1 MRALVARRLLQ
12 AAVIVAIAATT
23 TFLLVQLA
31 PGDPLGDLV
40 ENPRVPL
47 EVRDR
52 LRARWGLDR
61 PMHEQYVLYVRNLAR
76 GDLGWSFSQ
85 NRPVADAVIDAL
97 PNTLLLMG
105 VALIGAFALGM
116 TAGVIRAGRRGSM
129 ADRALG
135 AGTLVF
141 YSMPDFWLAI
151 MAMLV
156 FAYWVPLFPTSGMTT
171 AVLHDYLSPAG
182 KVIDRLKHLVL
193 PATTLVLLLAA
204 IIARYQRAAFLDV
217 ATQDFVRTARAKGL
231 TERAVLWRHVL
242 RNALLP
248 VITLLGL
255 SLPMLVGG
263 SVFIEQVFAWPGM
276 GRLAVG
282 AIAARD
288 HALVMAV
295 VLMGSGLVTLGSLM
309 ADLLYVVADPRLRL
323 HSPTSG

>member
-12 AAVIVAIAATT
+12 AVVIVAIAATA
-23 TFLLVQLA
+23 TFLLVKLA

-40 ENPRVPL
+40 TNPRVPA
-47 EVRDR
+47 EVRER
-52 LRARWGLDR
+52 LREQWGLDR
-61 PMHEQYVLYVRNLAR
+61 PVHEQYALYVRNLAR
-76 GDLGWSFSQ
+76 GDLGWSLSQ
-85 NRPVADAVIDAL
+85 SRPVAHALVDAL

-105 VALIGAFALGM
+105 VALVGAFVLGVA
-116 TAGVIRAGRRGSM
+116 TGVVRAARRGSV

-135 AGTLVF
+135 AGTLFF

-156 FAYWVPLFPTSGMTT
+156 FAYWIPIFPTSGMTT
-171 AVLHDYLSPAG
+171 AVVYDYLSPAG
-182 KVIDRLKHLVL
+182 KLLDRLRHLVL

-255 SLPMLVGG
+255 ALPMLVGG
-263 SVFIEQVFAWPGM
+263 AVFIEHVFAWPGM
-276 GRLAVG
+276 GRLVVV

-288 HALVMAV
+288 HSLVMAIV
-295 VLMGSGLVTLGSLM
+295 ILGSVLVTLGSLL
-309 ADLLYVVADPRLRL
+309 ADVLYAVADPRLRL
-323 HSPTSG
+323 HTR

>member
-12 AAVIVAIAATT
+12 AVVIVAIAATA
-23 TFLLVQLA
+23 TFVLIQLA
-31 PGDPLGDLV
+31 PGDPLDELAL
-40 ENPRVPL
+40 NPRVPPD
-47 EVRDR
+47 VRV
-52 LRARWGLDR
+52 LIRARWGLDR
-61 PMHEQYVLYVRNLAR
+61 PMHEQYVLYLRNLAR

-85 NRPVADAVIDAL
+85 SRPVADAILDAL

-105 VALIGAFALGM
+105 VALLGAFAVGV
-116 TAGVIRAGRRGSM
+116 TAGVVRGGRRGSV

-135 AGTLVF
+135 AGTLLF
-141 YSMPDFWLAI
+141 YSMPDFWLAL

-156 FAYWVPLFPTSGMTT
+156 FAYWIPVLPTSGITT
-171 AVLHDYLSPAG
+171 AVVYDYLSPFE
-182 KVIDRLKHLVL
+182 KLIDRLRHLVL
-193 PATTLVLLLAA
+193 PVTTLILLLAA

-231 TERAVLWRHVL
+231 PERAVLWRHVL

-255 SLPMLVGG
+255 ALPMLVGG
-263 SVFIEQVFAWPGM
+263 AVFVEHVFAWPGM

-288 HALVMAV
+288 HSLVMAIV
-295 VLMGSGLVTLGSLM
+295 IMGSLLVTLGSLL
-309 ADLLYVVADPRLRL
+309 ADLLYAVADPRLRFQRR
-323 HSPTSG
+323 

>member
-47 EVRDR
+47 EVRER

-61 PMHEQYVLYVRNLAR
+61 PIHEQYVLYVRNLAR

-156 FAYWVPLFPTSGMTT
+156 FAYWVPVFPTSGMTT
-171 AVLHDYLSPAG
+171 AVLYDYLSPAG
-182 KVIDRLKHLVL
+182 KLIDRLKHLVL

>member
-12 AAVIVAIAATT
+12 AVVIVAIAATV

-31 PGDPLGDLV
+31 PGDPLIELAT
-40 ENPRVPL
+40 NPRVPP

-52 LRARWGLDR
+52 LIARWGLDR
-61 PMHEQYVLYVRNLAR
+61 PIHEQYALYIRNLAS
-76 GDLGWSFSQ
+76 GDLGWSLSQ
-85 NRPVADAVIDAL
+85 SRPVADAIADAL
-97 PNTLLLMG
+97 PSTLRLMS
-105 VALIGAFALGM
+105 VALLGAFILGV
-116 TAGVIRAGRRGSM
+116 TTGVIRAARRGSV
-129 ADRALG
+129 ADHALG

-156 FAYWVPLFPTSGMTT
+156 FAYWIPMFPTSGETT
-171 AVLHDYLSPAG
+171 AGLYEYLSPAG
-182 KVIDRLKHLVL
+182 KLLDRLHHIVL

-217 ATQDFVRTARAKGL
+217 ASQDFVRTARAKGL
-231 TERAVLWRHVL
+231 RERAVLWRHVL

-255 SLPMLVGG
+255 ALPMLIGG
-263 SVFIEQVFAWPGM
+263 AVFIEQVFAWPGM
-276 GRLAVG
+276 GRLVVA

-288 HALVMAV
+288 HTLVTGIV
-295 VLMGSGLVTLGSLM
+295 IMGSVLVTLGSLL
-309 ADLLYVVADPRLRL
+309 ADILYAVADPRLRL
-323 HSPTSG
+323 HAR

>member
-12 AAVIVAIAATT
+12 AAAIVAIAATT
-23 TFLLVQLA
+23 AFLLVQLA
-31 PGDPLGDLV
+31 PGDPLGDLI
-40 ENPRVPL
+40 ENPRVPP
-47 EVRDR
+47 EVRER

-61 PMHEQYVLYVRNLAR
+61 PMHEQYALYLRNLAR

-85 NRPVADAVIDAL
+85 GRPVGEAIAAAL
-97 PNTLLLMG
+97 PNTLLLMS
-105 VALIGAFALGM
+105 VALIGAFVLGVA
-116 TAGVIRAGRRGSM
+116 AGVIRAGRRGSV

-156 FAYWVPLFPTSGMTT
+156 FAYWIPVFPTSGMTT
-171 AVLHDYLSPAG
+171 AVVYDYLSPLG
-182 KVIDRLKHLVL
+182 KVIDRLRHLVL

-231 TERAVLWRHVL
+231 PERAVLWRHVL

-255 SLPMLVGG
+255 ALPMLVGG
-263 SVFIEQVFAWPGM
+263 AVFIEQVFAWPGI
-276 GRLAVG
+276 GRLAVA

-288 HALVMAV
+288 HSLVMAIV
-295 VLMGSGLVTLGSLM
+295 VMGSVLVTLGSLL
-309 ADLLYVVADPRLRL
+309 ADLLYAVADPRLRL
-323 HSPTSG
+323 HAPTHA

>member
-23 TFLLVQLA
+23 AFLLVQLA
-31 PGDPLGDLV
+31 PGDPLGDLLD
-40 ENPRVPL
+40 NPRVPA

-61 PMHEQYVLYVRNLAR
+61 PIHEQYALYLRNLAR

-85 NRPVADAVIDAL
+85 SRPVADAIADAL

-105 VALIGAFALGM
+105 VALIGAFALGIA
-116 TAGVIRAGRRGSM
+116 AGVIRAGRRGSM
-129 ADRALG
+129 ADHALG
-135 AGTLVF
+135 AGTLLF

-151 MAMLV
+151 MVMLV
-156 FAYWVPLFPTSGMTT
+156 FAYWIPVFPTSGMTT
-171 AVLHDYLSPAG
+171 PVMYEFFSPAG
-182 KVIDRLKHLVL
+182 KLVDRLRHLVL

-231 TERAVLWRHVL
+231 PERAVLWRHVL

-255 SLPMLVGG
+255 ALPMLVGG
-263 SVFIEQVFAWPGM
+263 AVFIEQVFAWPGI

-288 HALVMAV
+288 HALVMAIV
-295 VLMGSGLVTLGSLM
+295 VMGSVLVTLGSLL
-309 ADLLYVVADPRLRL
+309 ADLLYAVADPRLRQ
-323 HSPTSG
+323 HSPMRA

>member
-12 AAVIVAIAATT
+12 AVVIVAIAATA
-23 TFLLVQLA
+23 TFLLVKLA

-40 ENPRVPL
+40 TNPRVPA
-47 EVRDR
+47 EVRER
-52 LRARWGLDR
+52 LRERWGLDR
-61 PMHEQYVLYVRNLAR
+61 PVHEQYALYVRNLAR

-85 NRPVADAVIDAL
+85 SRPVAHALVDAL
-97 PNTLLLMG
+97 PNTMLLMG
-105 VALIGAFALGM
+105 VALVGAFVLGVA
-116 TAGVIRAGRRGSM
+116 TGVVRAARRGSV

-135 AGTLVF
+135 AGTLFF

-156 FAYWVPLFPTSGMTT
+156 FAYWVPIFPTSGMTT
-171 AVLHDYLSPAG
+171 AVIYDYLSPAG
-182 KVIDRLKHLVL
+182 KLLDRLRHLVL

-255 SLPMLVGG
+255 ALPMLVGG
-263 SVFIEQVFAWPGM
+263 AVFIEHVFAWPGM
-276 GRLAVG
+276 GRLVVV

-288 HALVMAV
+288 HSLVMAIV
-295 VLMGSGLVTLGSLM
+295 ILGSVLVTLGSLL
-309 ADLLYVVADPRLRL
+309 ADVLYAVADPRLRL
-323 HSPTSG
+323 DTR